1 MTWPGPFPC
10 HPVEAAGLVF
20 VGVPKVATTSIKWA
34 LAAFR
39 EGGAPPSQDIDIHR
53 WFGYTE
59 ARSLDELF
67 EWLTTRWK
75 RLFSF
80 TVVRNPA
87 DRFASFYYGLPEG
100 DRAKYA
106 NINAYLRTMTPA
118 RLESNIHTTPQ
129 TDLVGNDLSRFD
141 FVGRMENMNEVQ
153 ATLSD
158 AASWA
163 LDRASARNQ
172 RLSSSRASRNKA
184 TALCFAAVCAGA
196 ETSLL
201 VPGVFARFG
210 GNTGKRGSA
219 PFLGLF

>member
-158 AASWA
+158 AAGVPIV
-163 LDRASARNQ
+163 LPHLNASEQ
-172 RLSSSRASRNKA
+172 PESQYSHASRSRLRKLYRTDFKVLDYD
-184 TALCFAAVCAGA
+184 TA
-196 ETSLL
+196 
-201 VPGVFARFG
+201 
-210 GNTGKRGSA
+210 RG
-219 PFLGLF
+219 PE